1 MDKKIIHTALAV
13 LMSLGAAACSSGG
26 SEKPG
31 VSQEEYK
38 AQQAEAELLQAESN
52 AKIKSESSI
61 SYSEQ
66 AKVLAI
72 KARDY
77 IAKALAATDSA
88 EATKYADLAAQAI
101 AEANSAIKNAEEGAK
116 DSAKAAVLVNS
127 SATNSY
133 TSAAAAALQE
143 AKDETTHLSTLNNT
157 VSNHVTKLKEQETDA
172 IELTNFRVSTTN
184 YSYKRSDSVVHNYA
198 DVAKRDTLLAEIKN
212 NENLIAGGTS
222 CAAGTPGNPGA
233 CFGGG
238 KLGKA
243 AGSREGEIVPGKAKG
258 TVLGSYAQAYS
269 GYAVIREAYDG
280 NADSNVGDANAYL
293 ALVDSNNLVKDKKLV
308 TDATYMGTAS
318 YTLNGNTAV
327 RTDLLTM
334 NVKDDAISGNVY
346 RTTTNGKGVTST
358 NTYVQFRTA
367 GISVDDVS
375 GVVGFNGKAF
385 IDTSAKSVVGTSPK
399 TTSDAANGTYQGVF
413 AGPNAKEVVGTFE
426 TNSNIEKSVR
436 GAFAA
441 SK

>member
-26 SEKPG
+26 NEEPG
-31 VSQEEYK
+31 ISQEEYK
-38 AQQAEAELLQAESN
+38 AQQAAAELSKAEN
-52 AKIKSESSI
+52 TAKTKSESSI
-61 SYSEQ
+61 LYSEQ
-66 AKVLAI
+66 AKTSAA
-72 KARDY
+72 KAKDY
-77 IAKALAATDSA
+77 ITKALAATDSA
-88 EATKYADLAAQAI
+88 EATKYADLAAKAI
-101 AEANSAIKNAEEGAK
+101 AEADGAIKNAEADAK
-116 DSAKAAVLVNS
+116 DSDKAAALVNS
-127 SATNSY
+127 STTNSY
-133 TSAAAAALQE
+133 ASAAAVALQE
-143 AKDETTHLSTLNNT
+143 AKNTTTNLSTLNNT
-157 VSNHVTKLKEQETDA
+157 VSDHVTKLKEQETDA
-172 IELTNFRVSTTN
+172 IELANFKVSTTN
-184 YSYKRSDSVVHNYA
+184 YSYKRPDSVVHNYA
-198 DVAKRDTLLAEIKN
+198 DVAKRDVLLAEIKK
-212 NENLIAGGTS
+212 NENLVAGGTS
-222 CAAGTPGNPGA
+222 CAAGTAGNPGE

-238 KLGKA
+238 KLGKT
-243 AGSREGEIVPGKAKG
+243 AGSREGEVVPGKAKG

-293 ALVDSNNLVKDKKLV
+293 ALADSNNLVKDKKLV
-308 TDATYMGTAS
+308 TDATYTGTAS

-334 NVKDDAISGNVY
+334 NVKDDSISGNVY
-346 RTTTNGKGVTST
+346 RTTTSGKGVTST
-358 NTYVQFRTA
+358 KTYVQFRTA
-367 GISVDDVS
+367 GISIDDVS

-385 IDTSAKSVVGTSPK
+385 IDTSAKSVTGTSPK
-399 TTSDAANGTYQGVF
+399 TTSDTANGTYQGVF